1 MAETYLERKARLAR
15 EGRRENDGYEVG
27 SDPWQGLTN
36 PDAFSAGVPN
46 NWKDEQ
52 AYRTF
57 GADYNYGLDGPM
69 PSMTPG
75 PYDLPMPT
83 NNNNR
88 SGGGGG
94 GGGGYPAAWR
104 EEDRAWEI
112 ATREWERDQ
121 WEREGVWRGEDRADS
136 AEERALQILWRG
148 EDREEAARDRERQGV
163 WREEDRAERAKDRE
177 RQGLWREEDREE
189 AKRKRQERIASLNAY
204 DEAMRGIYTPERVN
218 AIYDPLVQNVN
229 TNTGNNLARLGGITE
244 AMTQRGTQARSAVSD
259 VFAAGDQRLQAMRGE
274 FGQQRRNTDAS
285 FGGVLSNM
293 GVQGGV
299 KPAGGYMD
307 RLFANSRVGNTR
319 AATIFDA
326 SAADRGAL
334 VGGLQGDVSSG
345 MTARRDKLLSEI
357 ATDRAK
363 AHQQSETALAGSLAQ
378 SGLARGQV

>member
-1 MAETYLERKARLAR
+1 
-15 EGRRENDGYEVG
+15 
-27 SDPWQGLTN
+27 
-36 PDAFSAGVPN
+36 
-46 NWKDEQ
+46 
-52 AYRTF
+52 
-57 GADYNYGLDGPM
+57 
-69 PSMTPG
+69 
-75 PYDLPMPT
+75 
-83 NNNNR
+83 
-88 SGGGGG
+88 
-94 GGGGYPAAWR
+94 
-104 EEDRAWEI
+104 
-112 ATREWERDQ
+112 
-121 WEREGVWRGEDRADS
+121 
-136 AEERALQILWRG
+136 
-148 EDREEAARDRERQGV
+148 
-163 WREEDRAERAKDRE
+163 
-177 RQGLWREEDREE
+177 
-189 AKRKRQERIASLNAY
+189 
-204 DEAMRGIYTPERVN
+204 MRGIYTPEKVN

-259 VFAAGDQRLQAMRGE
+259 AFAAGDQRLQAMRGE

-307 RLFANSRVGNTR
+307 RLFANSRVGNAR

-345 MTARRDKLLSEI
+345 MTARRDKLLGEI

>member
-27 SDPWQGLTN
+27 SDPWQGITN
-36 PDAFSAGVPN
+36 PDAFSAGVSN
-46 NWKDEQ
+46 NWEDQQ

-57 GADYNYGLDGPM
+57 AADHNYGLDGPM

-83 NNNNR
+83 TNNNR

-94 GGGGYPAAWR
+94 NGLSAQWR
-104 EEDRAWEI
+104 KEDREWEL
-112 ATREWERDQ
+112 ATREWEKEQ
-121 WEREGVWRGEDRADS
+121 WEREADWRAQDW
-136 AEERALQILWRG
+136 ERDALWR
-148 EDREEAARDRERQGV
+148 DQDFD
-163 WREEDRAERAKDRE
+163 WREKEFDWREQDWERDALWRDEDRAEA
-177 RQGLWREEDREE
+177 
-189 AKRKRQERIASLNAY
+189 ARKRAERLASLDAY
-204 DEAMRGIYTPERVN
+204 DEAMRGIYTPEKVD
-218 AIYDPLVQNVN
+218 AIYDPLVQNINAN
-229 TNTGNNLARLGGITE
+229 TESGLSRLGGITD
-244 AMTQRGTQARSAVSD
+244 AMAQRGVQSRNAVGNAFD
-259 VFAAGDQRLQAMRGE
+259 AGDQRLQAMRGE

-307 RLFANSRVGNTR
+307 RLFANSRVGNAR

-345 MTARRDKLLSEI
+345 MTARRDKLLGEI